1 MNWANQERCSFLMT
15 STKTEP
21 FFKVAIFPINRAVQR
36 WDDQFSAL
44 FKHIINLWGV
54 LLKFSIWAWR
64 LKAEKKYHGFLTVFS
79 FYFFSGT
86 LQMKQRRQARGHF
99 PRHGKKLDE
108 YWWLLTIH
116 LCFPPFWLKTLITQ
130 KALRLHMYYIHICV
144 RAKSVV
150 EFLDPNLASSNFKL
164 FS

>member
-44 FKHIINLWGV
+44 FKHIINLWGFC
-54 LLKFSIWAWR
+54 LFSIWAWR
-64 LKAEKKYHGFLTVFS
+64 LKAEKISWLFNSIFTLL
-79 FYFFSGT
+79 FFRNIANETTTPSNIGAISHDT
-86 LQMKQRRQARGHF
+86 E
-99 PRHGKKLDE
+99 KKLDE

-130 KALRLHMYYIHICV
+130 KALRLHFYIRVSNWEISRFQSNYLWQH
-144 RAKSVV
+144 RA
-150 EFLDPNLASSNFKL
+150 
-164 FS
+164 

>member
-54 LLKFSIWAWR
+54 LLEFSIWAWR
-64 LKAEKKYHGFLTVFS
+64 LKTKKISWLFNSIFTLL
-79 FYFFSGT
+79 FFRNIANET
-86 LQMKQRRQARGHF
+86 TTPNKQYRGHF

-130 KALRLHMYYIHICV
+130 KALRLHMYYIYALEQN
-144 RAKSVV
+144 RLWS
-150 EFLDPNLASSNFKL
+150 LL
-164 FS
+164 